1 MLKNRFSSTSVTNW
15 GRLNVNNATV
25 TAIATITKTFY
36 KASAIPIMRETA
48 ITPTSISSMGS
59 SATLS
64 SSSSL
69 FSLLTLRSLSS
80 SFSSAT
86 RCFSLFFV
94 LLLLGILSNEG
105 QMVECAS
112 AGAVRPGTGNP
123 SARLPRTSAS
133 QLNSGNGTGN
143 NVYKLAAKSSTNST
157 TRNGNLRTREQQL
170 LNIFEVIIN
179 TLEGKLKRID
189 NLDKSVEH
197 MMRRMEML
205 DNRVS
210 DNLIKT
216 DAVISKLR
224 SLDTKLSNDIVES
237 QQLGNRGLSDASG
250 HVNSARS
257 SPVPPSATST
267 TSIQLDNR
275 LVLLDQKVTD
285 IDSKLE
291 ILKNQIDNNFL
302 QVDEIN
308 AEASEKK
315 QITMNVIEITKAM
328 NAEVMSHVSNELNEL
343 RDTTGNIDKKLQFHI
358 NIVSENVGRML
369 RMVGDIHDAVVDHHE
384 QLNALNVTT
393 TVLPLIKS
401 SKIDALVK
409 QIRPMVSVSE
419 KMDEV
424 WDVVVGTKSS
434 VDHLLPKSD
443 ALLSRTQRQE
453 RAIGEIHQDLKTKTN
468 LIINNLDIVERRLKK
483 QEDDVQL
490 LAQRPVPAELLMD
503 PTIDRLVEYDPN
515 RYSVIDDYTE
525 TSRTSTLT
533 TAQTTP
539 STASLAAT
547 PTPSSSSIFASFIP
561 STLTVNTTPTTIVL
575 ATYSS
580 STSLSSSSSSSSS
593 AFNGTNNNITT
604 PYIHNQKHSTTAA
617 GIDTNQNTSSTA
629 TIATTNNSISSPS
642 SSSSTSQTATM
653 TSSSPVNSVSQ
664 SSSSTSPTK
673 PISRKGGVIFPS
685 VKNKPSVVN
694 TTFSTDIITLKDIKG
709 FSCVDLL
716 NAGMKQSGV
725 FYLQIRGTTYWFL
738 KVFCEQEIAEGGWT
752 VIQRRDDYGE
762 PRENFNRDWADYK
775 NGFGDPAKEF
785 WLGNE
790 NIYMLTNN
798 EDYVLRVELEDF
810 EGNKRYAQY
819 SHFKIHSE
827 ADYYKLEIDG
837 YEGNAGDSLN
847 DPWYGSNNSPFST
860 YNRDNDRSSLNCAS
874 MLKGGW
880 WWKSCGR
887 GLNGLYLH
895 DPQDLTARQ
904 GIVWFRWRGWDYTLK
919 KAIMMIRPRGPQPM
933 NANAS

>member
-1 MLKNRFSSTSVTNW
+1 MSAFKANVAMKAHGGLNIVNNNTSSSRSNNKKQNMQHQQQQQQQQVVDNINKMLKNRFLKNTTTTSLLSTIPTAATKTPQTSKSSSST
-15 GRLNVNNATV
+15 
-25 TAIATITKTFY
+25 
-36 KASAIPIMRETA
+36 
-48 ITPTSISSMGS
+48 
-59 SATLS
+59 S
-64 SSSSL
+64 SSSSP
-69 FSLLTLRSLSS
+69 SLTI
-80 SFSSAT
+80 A
-86 RCFSLFFV
+86 
-94 LLLLGILSNEG
+94 LLLIVCILSG
-105 QMVECAS
+105 HIVVAGS

-133 QLNSGNGTGN
+133 QLNSGNSTSGTSAA
-143 NVYKLAAKSSTNST
+143 YKLAAKSLNSSN

-197 MMRRMEML
+197 MMKRMEIL

-210 DNLIKT
+210 DNLVKT
-216 DAVISKLR
+216 DSVISKLR
-224 SLDTKLSNDIVES
+224 SLDTKISNDIIDTGHIIGAE
-237 QQLGNRGLSDASG
+237 NRAANGR
-250 HVNSARS
+250 SAR
-257 SPVPPSATST
+257 TST
-267 TSIQLDNR
+267 ASSTQQLDNR
-275 LVLLDQKVTD
+275 LVLLDQKVSD

-291 ILKNQIDNNFL
+291 VLKNQIDNNLL
-302 QVDEIN
+302 QVDEFN

-315 QITMNVIEITKAM
+315 PISMNVIEITKAM
-328 NAEVMSHVSNELNEL
+328 NAEVMSHVSNELSEL
-343 RDTTGNIDKKLQFHI
+343 RDTTDNIDKKLQFHI

-369 RMVGDIHDAVVDHHE
+369 RMVGDIHEAVVDHHE
-384 QLNALNVTT
+384 QYNNVNATT
-393 TVLPLIKS
+393 TALPLIKS

-443 ALLSRTQRQE
+443 ALLTQTQRQE

-468 LIINNLDIVERRLKK
+468 LIINNLDMVEKRLKK

-515 RYSVIDDYTE
+515 S
-525 TSRTSTLT
+525 
-533 TAQTTP
+533 
-539 STASLAAT
+539 
-547 PTPSSSSIFASFIP
+547 
-561 STLTVNTTPTTIVL
+561 
-575 ATYSS
+575 
-580 STSLSSSSSSSSS
+580 
-593 AFNGTNNNITT
+593 
-604 PYIHNQKHSTTAA
+604 
-617 GIDTNQNTSSTA
+617 
-629 TIATTNNSISSPS
+629 SSPS
-642 SSSSTSQTATM
+642 SSSSTAS
-653 TSSSPVNSVSQ
+653 TSS
-664 SSSSTSPTK
+664 TK
-673 PISRKGGVIFPS
+673 PISRKGGIIFPS

-694 TTFSTDIITLKDIKG
+694 TTFTTDILALKDVKG

-738 KVFCEQEIAEGGWT
+738 KVFCEQEVSDGGWT
-752 VIQRRDDYGE
+752 VIQRRDDFGE

-775 NGFGDPAKEF
+775 NGFGDPGKEF

-798 EDYVLRVELEDF
+798 EDYILRVELEDF

-919 KAIMMIRPRGPQPM
+919 KATMMIRPRGPQPM
-933 NANAS
+933 GTNSAYSSSSSSSSST